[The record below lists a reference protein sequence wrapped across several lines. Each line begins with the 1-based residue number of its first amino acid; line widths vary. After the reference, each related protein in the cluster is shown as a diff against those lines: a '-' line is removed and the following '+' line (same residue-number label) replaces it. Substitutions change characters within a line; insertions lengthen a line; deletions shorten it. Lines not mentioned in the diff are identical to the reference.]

1 MATAT
6 LSTKG
11 QIIIPIPIRRKLH
24 LGPQDKID
32 IVVKGDEI
40 VLHPLPRDPI
50 EACFGALKTKKS
62 AKSMV
67 RAARREEL
75 HIEDKKWKR

>member
-11 QIIIPIPIRRKLH
+11 QIIIHIPIRRKLH

-32 IVVKGDEI
+32 IMVKGDEI
-40 VLHPLPRDPI
+40 VLRPLPRDPI
-50 EACFGALKTKKS
+50 EACFGAFKTKKS
-62 AKSMV
+62 TMSMV
-67 RAARREEL
+67 QAARREEL
-75 HIEDKKWKR
+75 RIEDKKWKR

>member
-1 MATAT
+1 MSTAT

-24 LGPQDKID
+24 LVPKDKIG
-32 IVVKGDEI
+32 IMVMGDEI

-50 EACFGALKTKKS
+50 EACFGAFKTKKS

-67 RAARREEL
+67 QAARREEL